1 MQSKKGLTGIDNDHK
16 RQAVGQDHVGK
27 GKGVAMRRESN
38 KKRIKEIER
47 RLAIGEFDARN
58 VSRVY
63 WGPDELIDWYTPN
76 GEIEKITA
84 DEYVARGG
92 YLITWKDGD

>member
-1 MQSKKGLTGIDNDHK
+1 MK
-16 RQAVGQDHVGK
+16 
-27 GKGVAMRRESN
+27 RESV
-38 KKRIKEIER
+38 KKRIKEVETK
-47 RLAIGEFDARN
+47 IGVGQIDGRN

-92 YLITWKDGD
+92 YLITWVEGD